1 MTMQNNVRKLAYS
14 FGAIATALSYQA
26 FSAWILFF
34 YVDVKKL
41 TPMLAGI
48 AMIIYS
54 LWNAANDPLAGY
66 ISDRT
71 RTKWGRRIPY
81 IAIGAIPF
89 GIIYYLVWSPPFG
102 ADQMIWLFVYFILI
116 INLFD
121 TFYTFVILNW
131 ASLFPEMFP
140 SFKERAEVNSIR
152 QLFGV
157 VGLILG
163 IALTPLIYSSIGW
176 SGMGILY
183 GAVIASALLISL
195 FGSRERKEFS
205 LDKSLGVK
213 EAFFRSFVNKSF
225 LTYVVSN
232 LFVQY
237 TFTMVLAILPFFA
250 KYLLGVGEK
259 ETFMILITAFI
270 FEIPMLFIWGKAA
283 VRFGAKQTYMTAMAC
298 FGIFL
303 IPFLIINDTVGCMII
318 SAFLGAS
325 LGGVIVLQ
333 DVVISDIIDEDELNT
348 GTRRE
353 GMYFGVNAFVT
364 RFAIAL
370 EGASIWL
377 IFSLTHYNAALKIQP
392 ASFIFGLRL
401 LIALFPFLA
410 MLLAFIIM
418 KHYPLAGAKL
428 MQLKDSLEAIH
439 LEKAKRV
446 KEYN

>member
-1 MTMQNNVRKLAYS
+1 MIKTRRLAYS

-34 YVDVKKL
+34 YVDVKAL
-41 TPMLAGI
+41 TPMLAGVG
-48 AMIIYS
+48 MIIYS
-54 LWNAANDPLAGY
+54 IWNAVNDPLAGY

-89 GIIYYLVWSPPFG
+89 AVIYYLVWSPPFG
-102 ADQMIWLFVYFILI
+102 ADQMMWLFLYFILL

-140 SFKERAEVNSIR
+140 TLKERAEVNSFR

-157 VGLILG
+157 FGLIIG
-163 IALTPLIYSSIGW
+163 IALTPLVYSSIGW

-183 GAVIASALLISL
+183 GGVIAISLLISL
-195 FGSRERKEFS
+195 LGSREKKEFS
-205 LDKSLGVK
+205 LDKSLSVK
-213 EAFFRSFVNKSF
+213 DAVVRSFKSKSL
-225 LTYVVSN
+225 LTFVVSN

-270 FEIPMLFIWGKAA
+270 FEIPMLFVWGKLAIK
-283 VRFGAKQTYMTAMAC
+283 FGAKYTYMAALAC

-303 IPFLIINDTVGCMII
+303 IPFLLVNDVIGSMITAGFI
-318 SAFLGAS
+318 GAS

-333 DVVISDIIDEDELNT
+333 DVVISDIIDEDELKTN
-348 GTRRE
+348 TRRE
-353 GMYFGVNAFVT
+353 GMYFGMNAFVT

-370 EGASIWL
+370 EGASVWL
-377 IFSLTHYNAALKIQP
+377 IFSLTRYNAALKIQP
-392 ASFIFGLRL
+392 ASFLSGLRV
-401 LIALFPFLA
+401 LIALLPFLA
-410 MLLAFIIM
+410 MLLALAIM
-418 KHYPLAGAKL
+418 RHYPLAGEKL
-428 MQLKDSLEAIH
+428 KQVKSTLHRVH
-439 LEKAKRV
+439 LEKARKV
-446 KEYN
+446 

>member
-1 MTMQNNVRKLAYS
+1 MVMRNIRKLAYS
-14 FGAIATALSYQA
+14 FGAVATALSYQA

-48 AMIIYS
+48 AMILYGI
-54 LWNAANDPLAGY
+54 WNAVNDPLAGY

-89 GIIYYLVWSPPFG
+89 GIIYYLIWSPPFD
-102 ADQMIWLFVYFILI
+102 ANQMIWLFVYFILI

-140 SFKERAEVNSIR
+140 SLKERAEVNSFR
-152 QLFGV
+152 QFFGV
-157 VGLILG
+157 IGLMIG

-183 GAVIASALLISL
+183 GGIIVLSL
-195 FGSRERKEFS
+195 FVSLLGSREKREFS

-213 EAFFRSFVNKSF
+213 DAVLKSLKNRSF
-225 LTYVVSN
+225 LTFVVSN

-250 KYLLGVGEK
+250 KYLLGVGER

-283 VRFGAKQTYMTAMAC
+283 VRFGAKPIYLTAIAC

-303 IPFLIINDTVGCMII
+303 IPFLVINDVVGSMII

-325 LGGVIVLQ
+325 LGGVIVLS
-333 DVVISDIIDEDELNT
+333 DVVISDIIDEDEIMT

-370 EGASIWL
+370 EGASVWL
-377 IFSLTHYNAALKIQP
+377 IFTLTHYDAALKAQP
-392 ASFIFGLRL
+392 VSFNYGLRL
-401 LIALFPFLA
+401 LIALFPFFS

-418 KHYPLAGAKL
+418 RYYPLAGARLK
-428 MQLKDSLEAIH
+428 QLKESLEKIH
-439 LEKAKRV
+439 LEKAKKV
-446 KEYN
+446 A